1 MEEFMFLGL
10 RMIKGISKD
19 EFKKRFKKDIYDV
32 YGKVIQDNIKKGLLK
47 EDEKDI
53 SLTEKG
59 IEVSNWVMSEFIL

>member
-1 MEEFMFLGL
+1 MFLGL